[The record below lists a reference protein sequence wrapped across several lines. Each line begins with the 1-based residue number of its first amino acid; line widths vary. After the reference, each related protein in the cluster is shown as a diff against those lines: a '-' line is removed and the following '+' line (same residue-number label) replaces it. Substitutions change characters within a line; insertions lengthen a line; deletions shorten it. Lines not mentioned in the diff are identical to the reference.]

1 MAEHKIVPKTRL
13 DLARI
18 LKANDYGISET
29 LFQLERQLEL
39 ELDQDIKDSLRALLR
54 RIKDAAKK
62 ARKSL
67 DNLEGDWWNSE
78 ISLELETKVGLSFE
92 PPSIDVKEAT
102 YVHHRKDLD
111 NITLQQQ
118 RVRLSSVLDSIRVL
132 AEIENTSQVKI
143 AALALQL
150 LSNKIDDR
158 QIAKVSKSI
167 VYDKFHG
174 QFGKTL
180 KKEVDVNKSLFLL
193 DLLEIGKR
201 KYTQLRF
208 IVLRYLL
215 SCLSN
220 CS

>member
-102 YVHHRKDLD
+102 YVHYRKDLD